1 MFRGNETGIALAEDS
16 KMESLIFAANV
27 MYLIAYFM
35 TDILRLR
42 MLSVAA
48 AACLAIYFYNQ
59 PVPMLTVVGWNIVF
73 IALNLVQIIRI
84 VWSIGQ
90 ARTKKPAPVRLDIGT
105 RCAA

>member
-1 MFRGNETGIALAEDS
+1 MFRGNETGIALAEDR

-48 AACLAIYFYNQ
+48 AACLTIYFYNQ

-73 IALNLVQIIRI
+73 VALNLFQIVRI
-84 VWSIGQ
+84 VWSIGH
-90 ARTKKPAPVRLDIGT
+90 AGTRKPARGKWAIET

>member
-1 MFRGNETGIALAEDS
+1 MFRGNETCIALAEDR

-42 MLSVAA
+42 MLTVAA

-73 IALNLVQIIRI
+73 IALNLFQVVR
-84 VWSIGQ
+84 VAWSIHQ
-90 ARTKKPAPVRLDIGT
+90 AVPRKFASGR
-105 RCAA
+105 

>member
-73 IALNLVQIIRI
+73 IALNLFQIIRV
-84 VWSIGQ
+84 VWSIGR
-90 ARTKKPAPVRLDIGT
+90 ARTKNLTPGRLDIGT

>member
-1 MFRGNETGIALAEDS
+1 MFRGNETCIALAEDT

-42 MLSVAA
+42 MLTVAA

-73 IALNLVQIIRI
+73 IALNLFQVVRV
-84 VWSIGQ
+84 VWSIDQ
-90 ARTKKPAPVRLDIGT
+90 AAPGKFASGR
-105 RCAA
+105 

>member
-90 ARTKKPAPVRLDIGT
+90 ARTKKLDPGRLGIRT

>member
-1 MFRGNETGIALAEDS
+1 MFRGNETGIALAEDR

-73 IALNLVQIIRI
+73 IALNLFQIIRV
-84 VWSIGQ
+84 VWSIGR
-90 ARTKKPAPVRLDIGT
+90 ARTKKLTPGRLDIGT

>member
-1 MFRGNETGIALAEDS
+1 MFRGNETCIALAEDR

-42 MLSVAA
+42 MLTVTA

-73 IALNLVQIIRI
+73 VALNLFQIVRI
-84 VWSIGQ
+84 VWSIDHSETG
-90 ARTKKPAPVRLDIGT
+90 KLAPGR
-105 RCAA
+105 

>member
-1 MFRGNETGIALAEDS
+1 
-16 KMESLIFAANV
+16 MESLIFAANV

-48 AACLAIYFYNQ
+48 AACIAIYFYNQ

-73 IALNLVQIIRI
+73 VALNLFQIVRI

-90 ARTKKPAPVRLDIGT
+90 ARTKKLAPGRLGIRT

>member
-1 MFRGNETGIALAEDS
+1 MFRGNEAGIALAEDR

-48 AACLAIYFYNQ
+48 AACLAVYFYNQ

-73 IALNLVQIIRI
+73 VALNLLQIVRA

-90 ARTKKPAPVRLDIGT
+90 SRTRKIAPGKWAIGT
-105 RCAA
+105 RCAT

>member
-1 MFRGNETGIALAEDS
+1 
-16 KMESLIFAANV
+16 MESLIFAANV

-42 MLSVAA
+42 MLTVTA

-73 IALNLVQIIRI
+73 VALNLFQIVRI
-84 VWSIGQ
+84 VWSVDHSETG
-90 ARTKKPAPVRLDIGT
+90 KLAPGR
-105 RCAA
+105 